1 MAFGNASDIESEA
14 FGCGQSDGRQQHPF
28 QDPAR

>member
-1 MAFGNASDIESEA
+1 MAHGNTSDIESEA
-14 FGCGQSDGRQQHPF
+14 FGCGQSDGRQQYPL